1 MGVGIGSRR
10 GSRGG
15 GGTSY
20 LPQMDLDLDLHGDLD
35 VDVHVSEQGAAGVG
49 AGLQNQGNTCY
60 VNAALQCLTHTRP
73 LAWALQWRRRWQ
85 QQQQQPEQQQ
95 HCAGCC
101 PEHPSCALCALQAH
115 LARALLQPRQ
125 VLRPP
130 RALLRGFH
138 RQQQEDAHEYLLY
151 VLDALT
157 HACGQAA
164 PAQAPGPAH
173 IHKPLHSTSCEDSG
187 LVPSIFGG
195 LWRSQIRCL
204 HCHSVSETFEP
215 YLDIALNIHA
225 ASSVEQAL
233 RELVKPECLDGD
245 NAYECGHC
253 QHKRA
258 ASKTLSLH
266 SPSQV
271 LVLALQRFCPWSHS
285 KDAKAVAY
293 PQELDLREYT
303 SKPKGPPLLYGLY
316 AILVHV
322 GCTPHSGH
330 YLAYVQSAQGLWY
343 QMDDARVTA
352 CHVASA
358 LSQQAYVLFY
368 LRKTQLP
375 QQQQQQQ
382 QQKQQQNDDEE
393 EEFRASCHAAP
404 EPACPVLPS
413 AQPGLQTSP
422 NEPQRDQRLPRL
434 QPSPQEPCQPT
445 PPAQMTLDQW
455 RAHQEHKR
463 PTTHL
468 QLRTVPGDLPA
479 QAVLIHP
486 STGGKA
492 WARPHSPSSKENT
505 APSAEPTNTASA
517 TTTAPATTRATKRR
531 NKKTH
536 KKMLLTLHS
545 PQPCH
550 AYRC

>member
-1 MGVGIGSRR
+1 MGGGIGSHR
-10 GSRGG
+10 GGRGG

-35 VDVHVSEQGAAGVG
+35 VDVH
-49 AGLQNQGNTCY
+49 
-60 VNAALQCLTHTRP
+60 
-73 LAWALQWRRRWQ
+73 
-85 QQQQQPEQQQ
+85 
-95 HCAGCC
+95 
-101 PEHPSCALCALQAH
+101 AH
-115 LARALLQPRQ
+115 VARALLQPRQ

-130 RALLRGFH
+130 RALLSGFH

-233 RELVKPECLDGD
+233 RELVKPERLDGD

-303 SKPKGPPLLYGLY
+303 SKPQGPPLLYGLY

-382 QQKQQQNDDEE
+382 QNDEE
-393 EEFRASCHAAP
+393 EEFRASCHPAP

-413 AQPGLQTSP
+413 AQPGLPTSP
-422 NEPQRDQRLPRL
+422 DEPQRDQRLPRL
-434 QPSPQEPCQPT
+434 QPSPQQPCQPT

-455 RAHQEHKR
+455 RALQEHKR

-536 KKMLLTLHS
+536 KKMLLTLPS

>member
-1 MGVGIGSRR
+1 MGGGIGSH
-10 GSRGG
+10 GGGRGG

-35 VDVHVSEQGAAGVG
+35 VDVH
-49 AGLQNQGNTCY
+49 
-60 VNAALQCLTHTRP
+60 
-73 LAWALQWRRRWQ
+73 
-85 QQQQQPEQQQ
+85 
-95 HCAGCC
+95 
-101 PEHPSCALCALQAH
+101 AH
-115 LARALLQPRQ
+115 VARALLQPRQ

-130 RALLRGFH
+130 RALLSGFH

-233 RELVKPECLDGD
+233 RELVKPERLDGD

-303 SKPKGPPLLYGLY
+303 SKPQGPPLLYGLY

-375 QQQQQQQ
+375 QQQQQQ
-382 QQKQQQNDDEE
+382 
-393 EEFRASCHAAP
+393 H
-404 EPACPVLPS
+404 
-413 AQPGLQTSP
+413 AQPGLPTSP
-422 NEPQRDQRLPRL
+422 DEPQRDQRLPRL
-434 QPSPQEPCQPT
+434 QPSPQQPCQPT

-455 RAHQEHKR
+455 RALQEHKR

-517 TTTAPATTRATKRR
+517 TTTAPAMTRATKRR

-536 KKMLLTLHS
+536 KKMLLTLPS